1 MIKVETSVYTQ
12 YENEWGETYHELEET
27 YEDTFETLE
36 QATDF
41 ADKKPYG
48 WLGAYVEIYINDRFY
63 SDYVLSEE
71 EEEETEETNTK
82 KIPQDW
88 ALMLA
93 ELHNKV
99 MELQDTFDTI
109 RNDLY
114 ARDYEDNEDIKKF
127 LEGFDTDNLESEIE
141 HICDKLDD
149 LESETSELDCEYN
162 DYE

>member
-1 MIKVETSVYTQ
+1 MIKVTSKVYTQ
-12 YENEWGETYHELEET
+12 YENEWGDLYHELEET

-48 WLGAYVEIYINDRFY
+48 WLGAYVKIYIDNRFY
-63 SDYVLSEE
+63 NDYVLG
-71 EEEETEETNTK
+71 EEEETSAKRLPKEL
-82 KIPQDW
+82 
-88 ALMLA
+88 ALLFA

-99 MELQDTFDTI
+99 MEIQDTFDSFK
-109 RNDLY
+109 NDLY
-114 ARDYEDNEDIKKF
+114 SHEIDTNEYDISDID
-127 LEGFDTDNLESEIE
+127 LTALESEIE
-141 HICDKLDD
+141 HICNTLDD

>member
-1 MIKVETSVYTQ
+1 MIKVETNVYTQ
-12 YENEWGETYHELEET
+12 YENEWGDLYHELEET
-27 YEDTFETLE
+27 YEDTFDTLE

-48 WLGAYVEIYINDRFY
+48 WLGAYVEIYIDDRFY
-63 SDYVLSEE
+63 NDYVLGEE
-71 EEEETEETNTK
+71 EEEETNTK
-82 KIPQDW
+82 KIPQNW

-99 MELQDTFDTI
+99 MELQDTFNSIKT
-109 RNDLY
+109 DLY
-114 ARDYEDNEDIKKF
+114 DRDYTTDTFKD
-127 LEGFDTDNLESEIE
+127 LEGEDWDNLESEIE
-141 HICDKLDD
+141 YICDKLDD